1 MIQTNRRRISVAALA
16 SALTLLMNLTL
27 GSAELR
33 AQQPPTAR
41 SPVRDSTRTF
51 RRFPKSW
58 MEIKRQNIVMQQRDF
73 SCGAA
78 ALATMLT
85 YHIGD
90 KTSEY
95 QLLVGL
101 DELLTQEELL
111 ERIQKGLT
119 LTDLRRLSNKFDYN
133 ASILKM
139 TLQGLAKSK
148 TPIIVG
154 IVVNEYDHF
163 VVFRGL
169 DGKYVYLAD
178 PARGNL
184 RVPIREFLGQWQQ
197 NLGLV
202 VVPKD
207 DKPVEWSPLML
218 QPGETYLGRTNRL
231 YLRDR
236 LTTGPGSSGN

>member
-1 MIQTNRRRISVAALA
+1 MFTAAVFVIG
-16 SALTLLMNLTL
+16 
-27 GSAELR
+27 GSTESQ
-33 AQQPPTAR
+33 AQQQQKEGRA
-41 SPVRDSTRTF
+41 PVRDPARVF
-51 RRFPKSW
+51 RRYPRSW
-58 MEIKRQNIVMQQRDF
+58 TEIKQQNVVMQQRDF

-111 ERIQKGLT
+111 DRIKKGLT
-119 LTDLRRLSNKFDYN
+119 LTDLRRLAVKFDYP
-133 ASILKM
+133 ATIGKLTLKD
-139 TLQGLAKSK
+139 LAESK

-154 IVVNEYDHF
+154 IIVNEYDHF

-184 RVPIREFLGQWQQ
+184 RVPVREFLGQWQQ

-207 DKPVEWSPLML
+207 ESTINWSPLMV
-218 QPGETYLGRTNRL
+218 QPEEVWLGETNRW

-236 LTTGPGSSGN
+236 LTTGPGSTGN